1 MNIDYISDLHIN
13 HYVPFI
19 HNQIKWQK
27 RTVAFVESVLLIDNP
42 SDILIIAGDFSE
54 QNQQTI
60 WTIETFAKYY
70 KNVIIVFGNHDLYL
84 LSKNQEKKYKNDSR
98 NRTKQIV
105 DYFSDHKHIHVL
117 DNEIVTINGKTFAG
131 SKLWYNPKTEDGKW
145 FYNNISND
153 SQYIKIKHTISN
165 YKPLHETDMA
175 FYQSLIDS
183 QTHVDV
189 MITHVPPIVI
199 SENTDDAYNECYTS
213 PVPSLIAPIWVCGH
227 QHINYSFEKDGT
239 QFHMNPMG
247 YPNERTTKKIKT
259 MKVDD

>member
-1 MNIDYISDLHIN
+1 MQIDYISDLHIN
-13 HYVPFI
+13 HYVPFMT
-19 HNQIKWQK
+19 NQLKWK
-27 RTVAFVESVLLIDNP
+27 DRTVTFIEKQLIPETP

-60 WTIETFAKYY
+60 WAIETFANYY
-70 KNVIIVFGNHDLYL
+70 DHVIIVFGNHDLYL
-84 LSKNQEKKYKNDSR
+84 ISKTQERKYKGDSR

-105 DYFSDHKHIHVL
+105 DYFETHENVHIL

-153 SQYIKIKHTISN
+153 SQYIKIKHTINS
-165 YKPLHETDMA
+165 YEPLHAADMA

-183 QTHVDV
+183 QTQIDI

-213 PVPSLIAPIWVCGH
+213 PVPSLIAPFWVCGH

-247 YPNERTTKKIKT
+247 YPNERTAKKIKT
-259 MKVDD
+259 MKVDE

>member
-70 KNVIIVFGNHDLYL
+70 KNVIIVFRNHDLYL

-153 SQYIKIKHTISN
+153 SQYIKIKHTLNSYEPI
-165 YKPLHETDMA
+165 HEADMT

-183 QTHVDV
+183 QTQVDV
-189 MITHVPPIVI
+189 MITHVPPIII

-213 PVPSLIAPIWVCGH
+213 PVPSLIAPFWVCGH
-227 QHINYSFEKDGT
+227 QHITYSFEKDGT